1 VLDIIE
7 PRRQIMSIT
16 EQSAPSPSL
25 PHHPGP
31 EPASDETVPDRAT
44 LVVRPWWDPAL
55 ATSGHDPRSEYVERF
70 WLGVIGPSAV
80 MLVRRLARGLAEHP
94 GGFSIALPDT
104 ARAIGLG
111 GGTGRSAPITRTID
125 RCCMFGLMRRRDDQS
140 LDVRTHLPYLSRR
153 QLERL
158 PLAVRNSHS
167 AWQAAQAASTAPQSA
182 PLAPPTAA

>member
-1 VLDIIE
+1 
-7 PRRQIMSIT
+7 MSIT
-16 EQSAPSPSL
+16 EQSVPDEAVPEKAL
-25 PHHPGP
+25 PTP
-31 EPASDETVPDRAT
+31 ESDRAT
-44 LVVRPWWDPAL
+44 LVIRPWWDPAL

-94 GGFSIALPDT
+94 SGFSIALPDT

-125 RCCMFGLMRRRDDQS
+125 RCCMFGAMRRSDEHT

-153 QLERL
+153 QLDRL
-158 PLAVRNSHS
+158 PLAVRNSHES
-167 AWQAAQAASTAPQSA
+167 WQAAQ
-182 PLAPPTAA
+182 LAPPARRSTPLASPTAA